1 MKKISTLILLVT
13 LGFLFTPMAQADDA
27 ANDNASLKAEVEALK
42 ARLTQLETKLAAQP
56 AAVSTA
62 PAEGIPS
69 LAIPSM
75 VKGIGLSGY
84 VDSIYSYNFNA
95 PDSRANDTARV
106 FDRHPNSYNINAVEL
121 VFQKP
126 VSADSRAGFR
136 TDLFMGNDA
145 EVITSTGLGGTAPTS
160 NQFDLQ
166 QAYAEVLIP
175 TSNAIKG
182 LNDIDLKVG
191 KFVTMNGAEVIESKD
206 NWNTS
211 RSLLFGFA
219 IPFTHTGMRGTYT
232 FNNGWDIAVGAVN
245 GWDVTDD
252 NNNGKTIETHVGFN
266 NIALPGDS
274 SLTVALQGYF
284 GPEQGPPQSN
294 ALNTPPASDS
304 NYRNLFDTVI
314 IYKTPWKP
322 LTLMY
327 NYDYAGEENV
337 ITDPN
342 STKATLVDSVHWQG
356 HAAYGR
362 IDINDQWSVSG
373 RYEYFMDHNHVRIA
387 PATGTIPADNYWEVT
402 GTLEYRPWK
411 NIVTRLEYRHDDA
424 DQPSFSHAGGLA
436 PGTRAFSDTQDTI
449 SGEVMFIF

>member
-1 MKKISTLILLVT
+1 MKKLSVFLAVTMISLTVMPLAL
-13 LGFLFTPMAQADDA
+13 ADSA
-27 ANDNASLKAEVEALK
+27 ANAGDNEDLKSEISALK
-42 ARLTQLETKLAAQP
+42 ARLAQLETKMASSPATASSEP
-56 AAVSTA
+56 AAAST
-62 PAEGIPS
+62 PTLE
-69 LAIPSM
+69 IPSM
-75 VKGIGLSGY
+75 VKGVQLSGY

-95 PDSRANDTARV
+95 PDSLANNTARV
-106 FDRHPNSYNINAVEL
+106 FDRHPNSYNINAAEL

-126 VSADSRAGFR
+126 VSADSRVGFR
-136 TDLFMGNDA
+136 TDLFMGNDS
-145 EVITSTGLGGTAPTS
+145 EVITSTGLGSTTDE
-160 NQFDLQ
+160 FDLE

-175 TSNAIKG
+175 TSNAVPG

-252 NNNGKTIETHVGFN
+252 TNNGKTIETHVGFN

-284 GPEQGPPQSN
+284 GPEQAGNDHS
-294 ALNTPPASDS
+294 
-304 NYRNLFDTVI
+304 YRSLFDTVV

-327 NYDYAGEENV
+327 NYDYANESDLL
-337 ITDPN
+337 TDPN
-342 STKATLVDSVHWQG
+342 STKATLVDSANWQG
-356 HAAYGR
+356 HAVYGR
-362 IDINDQWSVSG
+362 IDINDQWSVSS
-373 RYEYFMDHNHVRIA
+373 RYEYFEDNNHQRITTIA
-387 PATGTIPADNYWEVT
+387 AGATPADNYWEIT

-411 NIVTRLEYRHDDA
+411 NIITRLEYRHDDA
-424 DQPSFSHAGGLA
+424 NQRVFRDAGGLS
-436 PGTRAFSDTQDTI
+436 PGTVAFSDTQDTI

>member
-1 MKKISTLILLVT
+1 MRKIMVLVVFAMS
-13 LGFLFTPMAQADDA
+13 GFVFSPALYADSGAGDVR
-27 ANDNASLKAEVEALK
+27 AEIDALK
-42 ARLTQLETKLAAQP
+42 ARITQLETKLASQP
-56 AAVSTA
+56 AAVTAA
-62 PAEGIPS
+62 PAEGTPS

-95 PDSRANDTARV
+95 PDSLANNTARV
-106 FDRHPNSYNINAVEL
+106 FDRHPNSYNINAAEIVL
-121 VFQKP
+121 QKP

-136 TDLFMGNDA
+136 TDLFMGNDS
-145 EVITSTGLGGTAPTS
+145 EVITSTGLGLSTDE
-160 NQFDLQ
+160 FDLQ

-175 TSNAIKG
+175 TSNAVPG

-219 IPFTHTGMRGTYT
+219 IPFTHTGIRGTYT
-232 FNNGWDIAVGAVN
+232 FNNGWDIAVGGVN

-274 SLTVALQGYF
+274 SLTVGVQGYF
-284 GPEQGPPQSN
+284 GPEQTG
-294 ALNTPPASDS
+294 SDHS
-304 NYRNLFDTVI
+304 YRNLLDVVA

-327 NYDYAGEENV
+327 NYDYADEADLLV
-337 ITDPN
+337 DPR
-342 STKATLVDSVHWQG
+342 STGATLVDSANWSG
-356 HAAYGR
+356 HAAYAR
-362 IDINDQWSVSG
+362 IDINDQWSVSWRG
-373 RYEYFMDHNHVRIA
+373 EFFEDNDHVRIA
-387 PATGTIPADNYWEVT
+387 VPAGTVPADAYWEIT

-411 NIVTRLEYRHDDA
+411 NTITRLEYRHDDA
-424 DQPSFSHAGGLA
+424 DQRVFRDAGGLA
-436 PGTRAFSDTQDTI
+436 PGTVAFSDTQDTI